1 MNLINDNTAQLS
13 AELILLIGG
22 MIVIALI
29 VGGSIFQINENI
41 NNSLCRLIENARNNT
56 LSNI

>member
-29 VGGSIFQINENI
+29 VGASIFQINENI
-41 NNSLCRLIENARNNT
+41 NNSLSRLIENARNNT

>member
-1 MNLINDNTAQLS
+1 MNLINENTAQLS

-41 NNSLCRLIENARNNT
+41 NNSLSRLIENARNNT

>member
-41 NNSLCRLIENARNNT
+41 NNSLSRLIENARNNT
-56 LSNI
+56 FSNI

>member
-1 MNLINDNTAQLS
+1 MNLINENSAQLS

-22 MIVIALI
+22 MVIIAII
-29 VGGSIFQINENI
+29 VGVSIFEINENI
-41 NNSLCRLIENARNNT
+41 NSSLNRLIENARNNT

>member
-1 MNLINDNTAQLS
+1 MNIINDNTAQLS

-29 VGGSIFQINENI
+29 VGASIFQINENI
-41 NNSLCRLIENARNNT
+41 NISLSRLIENARNNT